1 MSIFTSYGIIVF
13 AMLILTLLQL
23 SSGVFSLFLHYA
35 SGKYSRPKVS
45 RLSIFFILGAEAM
58 ATCVFLS
65 LYFLVNLIYLADFT
79 TIAQILLYIFAG
91 ISVALAIFCLC
102 FYYRRGKHS
111 ELFITRKYARSLER
125 TASKVK
131 SPSDAFVLG
140 ALSGNCEL
148 FLVAPLYLIIILETL
163 RLDNS
168 CPFAL
173 LTILISI
180 LPLFLTYWLHQSGQN
195 LANALKSRAH
205 AKMFIRIALC
215 VLYLIIAIS
224 IILAE
229 VL

>member
-1 MSIFTSYGIIVF
+1 
-13 AMLILTLLQL
+13 MLILTLLQL

-125 TASKVK
+125 KASKVK

-195 LANALKSRAH
+195 LANTLKSRAH

-224 IILAE
+224 IILTE

>member
-1 MSIFTSYGIIVF
+1 
-13 AMLILTLLQL
+13 MLILTLLQL

-65 LYFLVNLIYLADFT
+65 LYFLVNLIYLADST
-79 TIAQILLYIFAG
+79 TIISQILLYILAG

-205 AKMFIRIALC
+205 AKTFIRIALS

-224 IILAE
+224 IILTE

>member
-79 TIAQILLYIFAG
+79 TIAQILLYILAG

-131 SPSDAFVLG
+131 SPSDVFVLG

-224 IILAE
+224 IILTE

>member
-65 LYFLVNLIYLADFT
+65 LFFLINLIYLADS
-79 TIAQILLYIFAG
+79 TIISQILLYIFAG

-131 SPSDAFVLG
+131 SPSDAFALG

-195 LANALKSRAH
+195 LANALKSRTH
-205 AKMFIRIALC
+205 AKMFIRIALS

-224 IILAE
+224 IILTE